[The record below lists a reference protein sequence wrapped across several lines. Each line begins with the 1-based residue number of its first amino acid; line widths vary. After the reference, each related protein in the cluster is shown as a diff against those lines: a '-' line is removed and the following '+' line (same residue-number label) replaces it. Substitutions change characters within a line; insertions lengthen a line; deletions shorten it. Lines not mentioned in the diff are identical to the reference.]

1 MAMSKRTQ
9 RSMIVLLSVV
19 VLFVLLV
26 SVLFTASGVFKK
38 AEYLEPWKRD
48 YAGQFE
54 DPRLQLAA
62 YGLLAANGHNM
73 QPWKIRLDKQNPLK
87 LSLYTDHTRLALE
100 TDPLARQTLVS
111 QGTFLEYLRVAGEQL
126 GYQTEIKLFPD
137 GEYDEQNLSESM
149 DQKAVADITLT
160 KTAPQVNPLFDY
172 LFLPDTNRMAYKP
185 DPLTP
190 EQTAQLK
197 QTNDDK
203 DLTLTLLEDSA
214 SIQKLGAYGVE
225 GTNIETG
232 LARMNDESARIFRSN
247 EYQKNKYRYG
257 FSFEGQ
263 GTTGVKKHLLQGMIT
278 LFPSF
283 NNEKASTKL
292 AVQAA
297 REAADHSPAYALIV
311 SRDNSRTSQVKA
323 GMLYSRLILA
333 GHEEGLVMQP
343 LSQVLEE
350 YPEMKE
356 PYTRIHKEYAPGGGT
371 IQLLVRVGQPT
382 QDTPLSMRR
391 EVTDLIAD

>member
-1 MAMSKRTQ
+1 MSKRTQ

-26 SVLFTASGVFKK
+26 GVLYTASGAFKK
-38 AEYLEPWKRD
+38 AKYLDPWKRD
-48 YAGQFE
+48 YASQFE
-54 DPRLQLAA
+54 DPRLQVAA

-73 QPWKIRLDKQNPLK
+73 QPWTIRLDKHNPLK
-87 LSLYTDHTRLALE
+87 LSLYTDYTRLALE
-100 TDPLARQTLVS
+100 SDPLARQTLVS
-111 QGTFLEYLRVAGEQL
+111 QGTFLEYLRIAGEQL
-126 GYQTEIKLFPD
+126 GYQAEMKLFPN

-149 DQKAVADITLT
+149 KQKAVAEITLV
-160 KTAPQVNPLFDY
+160 KTAPRVNPLFDSM
-172 LFLPDTNRMAYKP
+172 FLPDTNRMAYKP

-190 EQTAQLK
+190 EQIEQLK

-203 DLTLTLLEDSA
+203 DLTLNILTDSA

-225 GTNIETG
+225 GTAIETG
-232 LARMNDESARIFRSN
+232 LTRMNEESARIFRSN
-247 EYQKNKYRYG
+247 EYQKNQYRYG

-263 GTTGVKKHLLQGMIT
+263 GTTGAKKHLLQGLIT
-278 LFPSF
+278 LFPSM

-292 AVQAA
+292 AVQSA
-297 REAADHSPAYALIV
+297 REAADHSPAYALIL
-311 SRDNSRTSQVKA
+311 SKDNSRTSQVKA

-333 GHEEGLVMQP
+333 GHEQGLVMQP

-356 PYTRIHKEYAPGGGT
+356 LYTRIHKEYAPGGET
-371 IQLLVRVGQPT
+371 IQLLVRMGQQT
-382 QDTPLSMRR
+382 RETPLSMRR
-391 EVTDLIAD
+391 EVTELIAD